1 MDRDREHDRTADLP
15 RAAAAR
21 SNASPTDPVDE
32 ASKESFP
39 ASDPPPWAPLH
50 SGPPSVSEPD
60 PDRESRD

>member
-1 MDRDREHDRTADLP
+1 MDRDREHDRTADLS
-15 RAAAAR
+15 RAPAAR
-21 SNASPTDPVDE
+21 SSAQQTDPVDE

-60 PDRESRD
+60 RESRD

>member
-1 MDRDREHDRTADLP
+1 MNREREDDSTSGLP
-15 RAAAAR
+15 RATALR
-21 SNASPTDPVDE
+21 TNAFQADPVDE

-60 PDRESRD
+60 RESRD

>member
-21 SNASPTDPVDE
+21 NNASQTDPVDE

-39 ASDPPPWAPLH
+39 ASDPPPWAPLR

-60 PDRESRD
+60 RE